1 MVRGIRSDSGQVS
14 VLVLAASTAL
24 LFGTYAIGL
33 GAEVLVMQQRLNSKA
48 DSIALAGATEL
59 EFNQEQACGLAQEF
73 GMTNF
78 VLNVDCGLQE
88 GSIEIMVSETN
99 LNQLSSKVIPKIHAS
114 SRAGIVS
121 PN

>member
-1 MVRGIRSDSGQVS
+1 MVRGVRGDSGQVS
-14 VLVLAASTAL
+14 VLVLAISIAL
-24 LFGTYAIGL
+24 LFGTYSIGL

-48 DSIALAGATEL
+48 DAIALAGATEL
-59 EFNQEQACGLAQEF
+59 EFNQELACGLAQEF

-78 VLNVDCGLQE
+78 GLNVDCGLRE